1 MGFDSGAT
9 LKAAIRNG
17 VMYGAI
23 TQAPVSIGRITVDL
37 LLAVAQGE
45 EVADTDTGCAFYTVD
60 NIDDEEIAQNLY
72 D

>member
-1 MGFDSGAT
+1 
-9 LKAAIRNG
+9 
-17 VMYGAI
+17 MYGAI